1 MARPRRDGTPPQATR
16 RKRLTEFD
24 VRRTRPEA
32 TSFQIWDTDVKG
44 LCVRVQPT
52 GQRSFF
58 VVYTRG
64 GRPRW
69 YHVGDTARIGLSDA
83 REIALEVNLQV
94 IRGEDPVADR
104 RAERGQNTLG
114 EVHRRYV
121 EQHAKRKNKSWK
133 QGEWLI
139 KQYALPRLGNLPVKD
154 VTRAEV
160 RATVGLIDKPVLAN
174 QVLANLS
181 AVFSWAMTQDLVT
194 ANPCKGITYN
204 PVVSRERVL
213 SDDELPRFWAA
224 LDDSVQARALKA
236 VLLLGQRPG
245 EVTRMRREHVVGN
258 WWQMPGAPDP
268 ATGWPGTKNG
278 DSHDVWLPQRVREL
292 IGEGAAGFVF
302 ESGKGGAVTKVD
314 KLMRRICKETGI
326 ERATPHDLRR
336 THQTLLARCGHSGDL
351 IDKIGNHRMRR
362 IRRVYNRYDY
372 RPQIQR
378 AMEVTAT
385 FIMDLVEGRR
395 PDNVVA
401 MVR

>member
-1 MARPRRDGTPPQATR
+1 MARPKRDGTPPRATR

-24 VRRTRPEA
+24 ARRTRPDA
-32 TSFQIWDTDVKG
+32 TTFQIWDTDVKG

-69 YHVGDTARIGLSDA
+69 YHIGDTARIGLSDA

-94 IRGEDPVADR
+94 IKGGDPVADR
-104 RAERGQNTLG
+104 RAERNQVTLA
-114 EVHRRYV
+114 EFHQRYV
-121 EQHAKRKNKSWK
+121 EQQAHKKSWR
-133 QGEWLI
+133 QGAALVKRYI
-139 KQYALPRLGNLPVKD
+139 LPRLGDLQVGSITQAD
-154 VTRAEV
+154 VETAV
-160 RATVGLIDKPVLAN
+160 DHVTKPILKN

-181 AVFSWAMTQDLVT
+181 AVFSSAVKKKLAS
-194 ANPCKGITYN
+194 ANPCFGIERN
-204 PVVSRERVL
+204 PTPSRERVL
-213 SDDELPRFWAA
+213 SDDEVPKLWAA
-224 LDDSVQARALKA
+224 LGNSVQGRALK
-236 VLLLGQRPG
+236 VILLTGQRPG
-245 EVTRMRREHVVGN
+245 EVVHMRREHIVDG
-258 WWQMPGAPDP
+258 WWTMPGQPVPDL
-268 ATGWPGTKNG
+268 GWPGTKNA
-278 DSHDVWLPQRVREL
+278 DTHDVFLPKAAREI
-292 IGEGAAGFVF
+292 IGDGATDFVF

-351 IDKIGNHRMRR
+351 IDRIGNHRVKK
-362 IRRVYNRYDY
+362 IRRTYVRYNY
-372 RPQIQR
+372 RPQVQR